1 MTSRPNNERTC
12 IHLKGGFPYITEGQL
27 LSSLKLAINGER
39 LVLESDGTE
48 IDNDAILLHV
58 KNEILIL
65 LQTNEIWTEC
75 TPSKLPSTVTASS
88 GQTLNSTTSSQSCG
102 SISQNERKEF
112 LSQNEWNHF
121 EIPYEKFTKT
131 MLEACE
137 NGDGSNK
144 SVKTQVVHIVIDELR
159 RINERIPLRI
169 LKETARALAS
179 KYPKMFTDIDDD
191 NRVVGDGC
199 SCCPKWAPQIAG
211 ANSAAITK
219 LGELAK
225 DNIPDNFDDM
235 LDESY
240 PLIRSF
246 LNNIEDPPSVN
257 DILSKYPILFNMRAI
272 AWHFNKLTGMDLQDL
287 VSSFQNHY
295 QKIVDFGLFSGML
308 SKEVC
313 EGTRKEKTIL
323 LCISKYFKEDFDVL
337 WQVMSE
343 AGLTFVNKTLSIN
356 YSVLSEEE
364 GETTYKIFFEKF
376 EIFSGHDCAETV
388 SGCFALYFIF
398 NIQYPK
404 EIALTLEFIQTY
416 FMKIYPSVGKK
427 STLPRSTKKLLT

>member
-1 MTSRPNNERTC
+1 MA
-12 IHLKGGFPYITEGQL
+12 G
-27 LSSLKLAINGER
+27 
-39 LVLESDGTE
+39 
-48 IDNDAILLHV
+48 
-58 KNEILIL
+58 
-65 LQTNEIWTEC
+65 
-75 TPSKLPSTVTASS
+75 
-88 GQTLNSTTSSQSCG
+88 
-102 SISQNERKEF
+102 
-112 LSQNEWNHF
+112 
-121 EIPYEKFTKT
+121 
-131 MLEACE
+131 
-137 NGDGSNK
+137 
-144 SVKTQVVHIVIDELR
+144 
-159 RINERIPLRI
+159 
-169 LKETARALAS
+169 
-179 KYPKMFTDIDDD
+179 
-191 NRVVGDGC
+191 
-199 SCCPKWAPQIAG
+199 CPKWAPQIAG

-427 STLPRSTKKLLT
+427 STLPRSTKKIINLINKLKEFCK